1 MTMDV
6 AIAFTLGALVASLI
20 TVPSMLMLA
29 LHNYKEGIEFGEQ
42 LEKTNK
48 EEK

>member
-1 MTMDV
+1 MDA
-6 AIAFTLGALVASLI
+6 AIGFILGALVASLI

-29 LHNYKEGIEFGEQ
+29 LHNYKEGIEFGEH

-48 EEK
+48 EEE